1 MTTSQ
6 NSHRFT
12 GRTRIITVVSIIA
25 IGIAGATAVSANM
38 GSSSGGSNVG
48 NVSAADLTSPQVV
61 DVYLPPSTTTAAMTA
76 AGVQEFT
83 VDTAGTVAVAATTAG
98 IRLDTVTATAGWTW
112 SLAQTDSS
120 NLTVTLTNG
129 TRTLEFVATLNADGT
144 IGASV
149 NEPIVTAAQP
159 ANAGA
164 PAGGDDGGH
173 EGGESD
179 D

>member
-1 MTTSQ
+1 
-6 NSHRFT
+6 
-12 GRTRIITVVSIIA
+12 
-25 IGIAGATAVSANM
+25 
-38 GSSSGGSNVG
+38 
-48 NVSAADLTSPQVV
+48 
-61 DVYLPPSTTTAAMTA
+61 MTA

-83 VDTAGTVAVAATTAG
+83 VDTAGTVAVAATTGG
-98 IRLDTVTATAGWTW
+98 IRLDTVSATAGWTW

-159 ANAGA
+159 TNAGA
-164 PAGGDDGGH
+164 PSGGDDGGH